1 MKDLKDIIQEKLKVG
16 SKTQIHTRNQE
27 DWNIQNAEN
36 GDFVVWTPG
45 TLYFIYAGLNKDFK
59 VNNTTDDTIVY
70 HILYNPEQDKIYPGP
85 DTGIGGINK
94 PNVYRLATEEE
105 YEILLGG
112 INKHGYK
119 WDETKLEVIKK

>member
-1 MKDLKDIIQEKLKVG
+1 MKQLKEIIQEKLKIN
-16 SKTQIHTRNQE
+16 SKTKIHTQNQE
-27 DWNIQNAEN
+27 DWTIKDAED
-36 GDFVVWTPG
+36 GDMVVWTPG
-45 TLYFIYAGLNKDFK
+45 PLIFIYKGLNKEFK
-59 VNNTTDDTIVY
+59 VNSTTDDAIVY

-85 DTGIGGINK
+85 DTGIGDINK

-119 WDETKLEVIKK
+119 WDETKLEVVKK